1 MAVDWGCPPNC
12 GHSPRIVDAAKRLAD
27 YPNFPQAARSP
38 DGVDNL
44 TIPSGFFKGLDRWIQ
59 QLGQL
64 GQLGTCSTLH
74 VPCMYIAWH
83 IPWPIPWNIPV
94 SHERHPWIHEI
105 SGEFIWLISPSFKR
119 NDWSWIMNVFHP
131 TWDDVSHSSRIHI
144 FWVIQFYEKVRFQL
158 IWNDG
163 PSWLIVLYSYTILTI
178 LVSICFLFLLGPQ
191 LTTIDNIQIWLKGP
205 ERPMPDSLAAPR
217 PVVHAPPAAAS
228 RTPWKVD
235 TSEGRK

>member
-1 MAVDWGCPPNC
+1 MKMALDWGCPPN
-12 GHSPRIVDAAKRLAD
+12 SRTQPRKCRCSKAARGLA
-27 YPNFPQAARSP
+27 PNFPQAAKSP

-64 GQLGTCSTLH
+64 GRLGTCSTLH

-83 IPWPIPWNIPV
+83 ISWPIPWNIPV
-94 SHERHPWIHEI
+94 SHEWHPWIHEI
-105 SGEFIWLISPSFKR
+105 SGEFIWLISPSFER

-144 FWVIQFYEKVRFQL
+144 FWVIQFYEEIRFQL
-158 IWNDG
+158 IRNDG
-163 PSWLIVLYSYTILTI
+163 PSWLIVLYYTSIHLFP
-178 LVSICFLFLLGPQ
+178 VSLGTP
-191 LTTIDNIQIWLKGP
+191 IDNIQIWLKGP

-217 PVVHAPPAAAS
+217 PVVHAPPVAAS
-228 RTPWKVD
+228 RTSSKVD